1 MVKFEDYIM
10 PAASMGELNPMPD
23 IKNISYIHAGYEMTD
38 KIREDEKTYIGKG
51 MIPTMLPYLIQ
62 DGYNRDKKTRAFKA
76 AVVENDRIKAVFF
89 PEMGGRFW
97 SMYDKKKEKELLYVN
112 PVFQPGNL
120 GLRNAWFS
128 GGVEFNVGIKGHNP
142 LTCSPLWCSVD
153 KTEKGDVLRMYEYER
168 IRGVVYSISVY
179 LPDDSDVLYIKCR
192 IENKSKDKKH
202 MYWWSNIAVPETKG
216 TRVIVPCEESFLCFY
231 NEDHYVLDKADIPV
245 NDGLDVTYPC
255 RIPSSRDFF
264 YKIPEDNKKW
274 IATANEDGFGLLQCS
289 TRELIGRKLF
299 VWGMGQGG
307 RHWNEWLSEEG
318 SAYIEIQAGLA
329 HTQLEHIPMEPC
341 DTWEWVEAY
350 TALDRDKDVMHG
362 DYTEAQKDI
371 DNYISE
377 KIGDT
382 EKMYFPD
389 DSEVISSQIIYKGS
403 GWGYAEELIRGK
415 KISDTLIFEDTY
427 DEETSQWINLIKN
440 GEFIAPD
447 VSKPPVSYVSGQQ
460 WLDKLKGA
468 KDINWY
474 NLLHQGVIRYAM
486 GDVDKAK
493 IDFEN
498 SLDMCPNPWALRNL
512 SMIYRNELGDKKK
525 GLEYIL
531 KAYDMLKGNHSLLK
545 EVAMQLT
552 SEGYNEEWL
561 EIYDTLSENLKNS
574 GRLKLY
580 KAISLINLKRYEDA
594 TKIINKDFVMSDIK
608 EGELSVSYYWFE
620 LYRRIYAKEMGIEYS
635 KDNKELIKNADEK
648 YPLPKELDYRMH
660 D

>member
-1 MVKFEDYIM
+1 M
-10 PAASMGELNPMPD
+10 
-23 IKNISYIHAGYEMTD
+23 
-38 KIREDEKTYIGKG
+38 
-51 MIPTMLPYLIQ
+51 
-62 DGYNRDKKTRAFKA
+62 
-76 AVVENDRIKAVFF
+76 
-89 PEMGGRFW
+89 
-97 SMYDKKKEKELLYVN
+97 
-112 PVFQPGNL
+112 
-120 GLRNAWFS
+120 
-128 GGVEFNVGIKGHNP
+128 
-142 LTCSPLWCSVD
+142 
-153 KTEKGDVLRMYEYER
+153 
-168 IRGVVYSISVY
+168 
-179 LPDDSDVLYIKCR
+179 
-192 IENKSKDKKH
+192 
-202 MYWWSNIAVPETKG
+202 
-216 TRVIVPCEESFLCFY
+216 
-231 NEDHYVLDKADIPV
+231 
-245 NDGLDVTYPC
+245 
-255 RIPSSRDFF
+255 
-264 YKIPEDNKKW
+264 
-274 IATANEDGFGLLQCS
+274 
-289 TRELIGRKLF
+289 
-299 VWGMGQGG
+299 
-307 RHWNEWLSEEG
+307 
-318 SAYIEIQAGLA
+318 
-329 HTQLEHIPMEPC
+329 
-341 DTWEWVEAY
+341 
-350 TALDRDKDVMHG
+350 
-362 DYTEAQKDI
+362 
-371 DNYISE
+371 
-377 KIGDT
+377 
-382 EKMYFPD
+382 
-389 DSEVISSQIIYKGS
+389 
-403 GWGYAEELIRGK
+403 
-415 KISDTLIFEDTY
+415 
-427 DEETSQWINLIKN
+427 
-440 GEFIAPD
+440 
-447 VSKPPVSYVSGQQ
+447 SGQQ